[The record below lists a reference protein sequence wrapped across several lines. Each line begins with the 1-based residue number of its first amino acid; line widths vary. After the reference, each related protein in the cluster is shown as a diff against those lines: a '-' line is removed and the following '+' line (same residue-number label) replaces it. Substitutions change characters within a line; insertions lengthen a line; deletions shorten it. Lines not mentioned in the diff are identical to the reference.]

1 MSLFKQIAILSGVF
15 ILFFVAIIACSSN
28 QSTEP
33 EKLIEKIYA
42 NPNPFR
48 NETLDSTLFSDRL
61 YQLITAAKETEKRS
75 RESIRKSKTPTDK
88 PILVEGEI
96 FASLYEGYTEWKILG
111 KKQTADTVWV
121 TVEFSH
127 KDYQQTWQDQLVCI
141 KEKTIWK
148 FDNVLYGKPAHI
160 ANLQQVLLDCIEA
173 GKQEQ
178 ISLINN

>member
-1 MSLFKQIAILSGVF
+1 MNVIKRRTIVLGALS
-15 ILFFVAIIACSSN
+15 IFFVAIIGCSPN
-28 QSTEP
+28 QSDEP
-33 EKLIEKIYA
+33 EKIIQKIYA

-48 NETLDSTLFSDRL
+48 NETLDSTLFSNRL

-96 FASLYEGYTEWKILG
+96 FASLYEGYTGWKILG

-121 TVEFSH
+121 TVEFTH
-127 KDYQQTWQDQLVCI
+127 KDYQQTWQDQLVCV
-141 KEKTIWK
+141 KEKTKWK
-148 FDNVLYGKPAHI
+148 LDNVLYGKPAHLP
-160 ANLQQVLLDCIEA
+160 NMQQVLMECIET

-178 ISLINN
+178 LSLINN